1 MEVNGKFSKF
11 GAFVQQ
17 DDILLESF
25 TCREHLKFA
34 AMIRC
39 GNDLNNK
46 EIENRVD
53 LLINRLGLKNC

>member
-1 MEVNGKFSKF
+1 LDVNGKFSKF

-25 TCREHLKFA
+25 TCREHLRFA

-39 GNDLNNK
+39 ANDLNNQ

-53 LLINRLGLKNC
+53 